1 MAGLNVLI
9 ERALRNHLL
18 VVFFG
23 TSVAAG
29 LGFISNVFMARSI
42 SIENFGSLAFFYTC
56 IVSVFSISEIGFG
69 AHYVVKANESRNPH
83 YQGSINEL
91 NSLYRLV
98 MRKLSF
104 PLGLV
109 ATASTSY
116 VYDLSAIDAIGI
128 FVGAFC
134 LIQHKYL
141 LSVNQAHADW
151 TRFSIFQSAPM
162 VFRLIVYF
170 FIIFGASVVF
180 QPFEMLDSTKYG
192 LCVSLVISVLIVNLL
207 TPGSYL
213 ARCHS
218 GQKIRKYL
226 LDGLPTQALIN
237 TAIVLFSRIDVF
249 LLMYFVDSMG
259 VAIYFAANSVAMI
272 FPIITRSLMNYYMQ
286 KIAVSSNTQAS
297 SILRHQLKSVPV
309 VIMMAVL
316 LVFYGSDILAYFFGV
331 QYSEGGNVLA
341 VLSVGYLGGIIFT
354 PFEAYFYS
362 RDAPVVLKIKFMS
375 IVTMVGLS
383 LLLVETYGAVGIATA
398 LTIAKL
404 TGWLMVTFFYSKVS
418 SNEKTI

>member
-1 MAGLNVLI
+1 MAGLNGLI
-9 ERALRNHLL
+9 QRALRNHLL

-23 TSVAAG
+23 TSAAAG
-29 LGFISNVFMARSI
+29 LGFISNVFMAHSI

-83 YQGSINEL
+83 YQRNVKEL

-98 MRKLSF
+98 MRNLSL
-104 PLGLV
+104 PLALV

-116 VYDLSAIDAIGI
+116 VYDLSTLDAIGI

-151 TRFSIFQSAPM
+151 TRYSIFQSVPM
-162 VFRLIVYF
+162 IFRLLVYF
-170 FIIFGASVVF
+170 IIIFGASVIF
-180 QPFEMLDSTKYG
+180 QPFAMLDSTKYG
-192 LCVSLVISVLIVNLL
+192 LCVSLVISVLIVKML

-218 GQKIRKYL
+218 SQKIRQHL
-226 LDGLPTQALIN
+226 FDGLPTQALIN

-259 VAIYFAANSVAMI
+259 VAIYFAANSIAMI

-297 SILRHQLKSVPV
+297 SIFRHQLKSVPV
-309 VIMMAVL
+309 IIMVAVL
-316 LVFYGSDILAYFFGV
+316 LVFYGSDILAYFFGEK
-331 QYSEGGNVLA
+331 YSEGGNVLA

-362 RDAPVVLKIKFMS
+362 RDASVVLKIKCIS
-375 IVTMVGLS
+375 IVIMVGLS
-383 LLLVETYGAVGIATA
+383 LLLVETYGAIGIATA
-398 LTIAKL
+398 LTIAKVA
-404 TGWLMVTFFYSKVS
+404 GWLMVTLFYSKV
-418 SNEKTI
+418 N